1 MLAPA
6 VRANVDATLGL
17 VGLVYT
23 VERER
28 WFLGEIRAAWRRLEP
43 HLQARHLAEL
53 DGIADGAGLPRE
65 DVRLAN
71 VFPELFHCSGF
82 ALFGT
87 ATASGEMLHGRVLD
101 YMTEIG
107 LQRTAVLL
115 VQAPRDALA
124 FANVGY
130 AGFAGS
136 VTGANERGL
145 SIGEMGGRGEGAW
158 DGEPMAFLLR
168 RALEEAPDL
177 EAALRIYKNAART
190 CEYFYV
196 LAHGPTRRAVGLAA
210 WPARLEILA
219 PGVAH
224 ELLPN
229 AVPDAVLLSAG
240 GRYEELVRRV
250 RAGHGGFDPERALRL
265 MDPGVAM
272 GSNLH
277 DALFAPERGEL
288 WIAHAPLRGS
298 GPAAREPYT
307 RVDLP
312 KLFAAARARGS
323 ER

>member
-1 MLAPA
+1 MLA
-6 VRANVDATLGL
+6 LCLSL
-17 VGLVYT
+17 VP
-23 VERER
+23 RE
-28 WFLGEIRAAWRRLEP
+28 
-43 HLQARHLAEL
+43 EL

-65 DVRLAN
+65 EVRLAN
-71 VFPELFHCSGF
+71 VFPEFFHCSGF
-82 ALFGT
+82 ALCGT

-107 LQRTAVLL
+107 LQRSAVLL
-115 VQAPRDALA
+115 VQAPHEALA

-145 SIGEMGGRGEGAW
+145 SIGEMGGRGEGDW
-158 DGEPMAFLLR
+158 DGEAMAFLLR
-168 RALEEAPDL
+168 RTLEEAPDL
-177 EAALRIYKNAART
+177 DAALRIYKEAART

-196 LAHGPTRRAVGLAA
+196 LAHGSTRRAVGLAA
-210 WPARLEILA
+210 WPARLEIFA

-224 ELLPN
+224 ALLPH

-250 RAGHGGFDPERALRL
+250 RLGFGHFEPASALRL

-277 DALFAPERGEL
+277 NALFAPESGEL
-288 WIAHAPLRGS
+288 WVAHAPLRGG
-298 GPAAREPYT
+298 GPAARQP
-307 RVDLP
+307 
-312 KLFAAARARGS
+312 
-323 ER
+323 